1 MCPWASSDD
10 YRVSQ
15 HFNCSPVGGFNRETA
30 IDALKHGHAD
40 LICFGRKYLSNP
52 DLPKRFKK
60 NAELNPYNRDTF
72 YSQDPVK
79 VGCLPGC

>member
-10 YRVSQ
+10 GRVPAA
-15 HFNCSPVGGFNRETA
+15 HCLSPVGGFNRETA
-30 IDALKHGHAD
+30 INALKSGHAD

-60 NAELNPYNRDTF
+60 NTKLNPYNRDTF
-72 YSQDPVK
+72 YTQDPVK
-79 VGCLPGC
+79 VGCLPSC